1 MFIYILTKNDIG
13 LMHRDVTRICG
24 HWYKHMPP
32 QTLSYRSTY
41 HASNV
46 KVKDTY
52 LHRTTFGRG
61 SDN

>member
-1 MFIYILTKNDIG
+1 
-13 LMHRDVTRICG
+13 MHRDVTRICG